1 MAKRHYAEQPADKRR
16 GILFKEDWKEAA
28 LLPRGAHEVVAE
40 PSMYMAKVGRATDLY
55 YRVQETMR
63 EDAADL
69 RSLTK
74 PTNW

>member
-1 MAKRHYAEQPADKRR
+1 MAKRHYGEQPADKKR
-16 GILFKEDWKEAA
+16 GMLMKEDWSEPA

-40 PSMYMAKVGRATDLY
+40 PGMYMAKAGRATDLY
-55 YRVQETMR
+55 YRVQETLR
-63 EDAADL
+63 EDAADM

>member
-1 MAKRHYAEQPADKRR
+1 MAKRHHGEMPADKKR
-16 GILFKEDWKEAA
+16 GMLFKEDWSEPS

-40 PSMYMAKVGRATDLY
+40 PMMYMAKVGQATDLY

-63 EDAADL
+63 EDSADM
-69 RSLTK
+69 RALTK